1 VLARLEAL
9 EDIDHAQVDFSGDLL
24 KLSLRSEH
32 ALDLAISALSELGYG
47 AERASAADVDAIT
60 VWYDPTSVGDL
71 SRVEAGV
78 IADRI
83 VPPFARARKL
93 SPAATTRVRTAVVDA
108 LHDCFVSNALG
119 SGPSLGEFRLSCE
132 RAVEDAVRAVVG
144 PEPAHALAALLNI
157 DMSEDHRGR

>member
-1 VLARLEAL
+1 VLAGLVAL

-24 KLSLRSEH
+24 KLSLRSER
-32 ALDLAISALSELGYG
+32 ALEPSVSALHELGYG
-47 AERASAADVDAIT
+47 AERESAADVEAIT
-60 VWYDPTSVGDL
+60 VWYDTTSVGEL

-83 VPPFARARKL
+83 VPSFANTRKL
-93 SPAATTRVRTAVVDA
+93 SPAATARVQSAVVDA

-119 SGPSLGEFRLSCE
+119 SAPSLGEFRLSCE
-132 RAVEDAVRAVVG
+132 RAVEGAARPIVG
-144 PEPAHALAALLNI
+144 PESAHALADLLNI